1 MSGLE
6 PICAATQHL
15 PEVARRTV
23 LAGGLGV
30 AAAAV
35 LAGCGDEEGSD
46 AETSAA
52 DDSSSEPKAGEPET
66 SDSGSASQTSTV
78 LGPTAD
84 VAVGGGVIFTAD
96 KVVVTQPSKGVFRAF
111 DVTCTHAGC
120 PVDEVT
126 DTINCPCHGSMF
138 SLEDGAPV
146 GGPAEAPLA
155 TKDVTVKDGT
165 LVLG

>member
-1 MSGLE
+1 VSGLE

-46 AETSAA
+46 AEPSAA

-66 SDSGSASQTSTV
+66 SDSGSA
-78 LGPTAD
+78 PR
-84 VAVGGGVIFTAD
+84 
-96 KVVVTQPSKGVFRAF
+96 RA
-111 DVTCTHAGC
+111 
-120 PVDEVT
+120 
-126 DTINCPCHGSMF
+126 PCW
-138 SLEDGAPV
+138 
-146 GGPAEAPLA
+146 APLP
-155 TKDVTVKDGT
+155 TSP
-165 LVLG
+165 